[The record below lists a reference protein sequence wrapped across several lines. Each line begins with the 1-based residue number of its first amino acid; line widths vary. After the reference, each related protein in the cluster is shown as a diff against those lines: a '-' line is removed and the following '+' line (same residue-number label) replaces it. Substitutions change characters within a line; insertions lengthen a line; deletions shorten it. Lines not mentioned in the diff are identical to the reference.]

1 MKPIHYRESI
11 ESKVPDPPFYA
22 GRSPFY
28 GHVVMMMMAGVTPAM
43 QPPAAAAYFER
54 QVLQRCAVHAANNL
68 LQRRAFSHDD
78 FSAIAAALTPPT
90 FFGLLSPHRAPLGLG
105 NFDANVLLRALC
117 GEGSGRDFRWLDARC
132 ARALLAPAR
141 FPHGAALLGFL
152 ANRPSGGML
161 GRSLGARHWFA
172 VREIGG
178 AWWELDSMQPAPLR
192 LCGRDE
198 AAERLA
204 ALVDA
209 GGQVVEIWQ
218 GGAPPPPYLAA
229 PSTTL

>member
-1 MKPIHYRESI
+1 
-11 ESKVPDPPFYA
+11 
-22 GRSPFY
+22 
-28 GHVVMMMMAGVTPAM
+28 M
-43 QPPAAAAYFER
+43 QPASAAPYFER

-78 FSAIAAALTPPT
+78 FSAIADMLTPPA
-90 FFGLLSPHRAPLGLG
+90 FFGLWSLHRAPLSLG

-117 GEGSGRDFRWLDARC
+117 GEGSGRDFRWLDVRC

-152 ANRPSGGML
+152 ANRPTGGL
-161 GRSLGARHWFA
+161 LVRSRHWFA
-172 VREIGG
+172 VREIDG
-178 AWWELDSMQPAPLR
+178 AWWELNSSQPAPLR
-192 LCGRDE
+192 LARGRDE

-209 GGQVVEIWQ
+209 GGQVLEIWI
-218 GGAPPPPYLAA
+218 GSPPPYLAA
-229 PSTTL
+229 APLPSTAAH